1 MVVLSKEDVIGMH
14 DLPTEIRGNDRD
26 MSFRSNHLIE
36 SDSEIL
42 PDYRKTKRDLIE
54 GFERNYLKRLLEKN
68 QWNISQSAREM
79 KMHRSS
85 FQRLVRKYGLRGRS

>member
-1 MVVLSKEDVIGMH
+1 MQN
-14 DLPTEIRGNDRD
+14 LPTEIRDID
-26 MSFRSNHLIE
+26 KDVSFRSGHLIE
-36 SDSEIL
+36 NDSEIL

-68 QWNISQSAREM
+68 DWNISQSAREI

-85 FQRLVRKYGLRGRS
+85 FQRLARKHGLQGRH